1 MTSRGS
7 KYIYMF
13 LFSDIIVLALKKSKS
28 TKYKVLDV
36 ITLLT
41 IRILNIPDTEG
52 TSAAFMHPRVAHSL
66 TGTTAVQS
74 SRTPSES
81 LEARSQVSR
90 SSTLCIPTTSR
101 TRSSG
106 SRFSRTS
113 FTRERRY
120 RRPCGIIV
128 ALLSCSRNSLALS
141 RQNEFDMKAAR
152 SGHKGDV

>member
-52 TSAAFMHPRVAHSL
+52 TSAAFMHSRVA
-66 TGTTAVQS
+66 
-74 SRTPSES
+74 
-81 LEARSQVSR
+81 
-90 SSTLCIPTTSR
+90 
-101 TRSSG
+101 
-106 SRFSRTS
+106 
-113 FTRERRY
+113 
-120 RRPCGIIV
+120 
-128 ALLSCSRNSLALS
+128 ALS
-141 RQNEFDMKAAR
+141 RRSLAHSPPPLYRAQERLQNHWKQGLR
-152 SGHKGDV
+152 